1 VVLAFGDPWVY
12 YLDMASIV
20 GKKQGNKTYYYLVE
34 SGRVGGKPRIVSQR
48 YLGSA
53 EEVMARLEE
62 RGPGE
67 PDRTRHLA
75 FGDLAAV
82 WGILDRLGVVGVVD
96 DVVGQRRADAAGSVG
111 TYLAL
116 ACANRVVAPCSK
128 LAFSDWWETTA
139 GDRLVK
145 LPAAALDHRRFWDAM
160 DHVTAEH
167 LTEIERR
174 ITRRMVD
181 EFDLDLSGLV
191 LDMTNFAT
199 YIDSANDRAPIAQR
213 GHAKQKRTDLRLVG
227 LGLVVTTDGAVPLV
241 SHAYGGNRND
251 TSQFATVLDELTARF
266 GELAAQ
272 SDQLTVVYD
281 AGQGSAHNHGLI
293 EDSPLHF
300 VSSVRPTDH
309 HDLLAVPRSSY
320 QVVDADRFGGLLAF
334 ETRASIFDHDRR
346 VVVTWSPRLA
356 DKQRAGFAQ
365 TLAKARLQLREL
377 GEGLRRATSRRN
389 VASVE
394 AEIASITRPRWVAR
408 VVRTSLTG
416 TAPGALTFTWRVDR
430 RAVEALEAEL
440 FGKRVL
446 YTDRDDWSLAEVVAA
461 YRSQSDVE
469 GDFRQL
475 KDPKVVSFS
484 PMFHWT
490 DAKIRVHAFYC
501 VLALR
506 VARLM
511 QREVAHAGMPMSA
524 RELLA
529 QLGGIEETVLLYQ
542 GDRGRPRARRMLT
555 EVTATQQRL
564 YDLFDLERYAPKR

>member
-1 VVLAFGDPWVY
+1 
-12 YLDMASIV
+12 MASTV

-82 WGILDRLGVVGVVD
+82 WGILDRLGMVGIVD
-96 DVVGQRRADAAGSVG
+96 DIVGQRRADAAGSVG

-145 LPAAALDHRRFWDAM
+145 LPSAALDHRRFWDAM
-160 DHVTAEH
+160 DHVTTEH
-167 LTEIERR
+167 LVEIERR
-174 ITRRMVD
+174 ITMRMVD

-199 YIDSANDRAPIAQR
+199 YIDSANDRAAIAQR

-309 HDLLAVPRSSY
+309 HDLLAVPRSNY

-334 ETRASIFDHDRR
+334 ETRASIFGHDRR

-356 DKQRAGFAQ
+356 DKQRAGFAK
-365 TLAKARLQLREL
+365 TLTKARRQLREL
-377 GEGLRRATSRRN
+377 GKGLRRATSRRDA
-389 VASVE
+389 ASVE

-446 YTDRDDWSLAEVVAA
+446 YTDRDDWSLAAVVAA
-461 YRSQSDVE
+461 YRSPRQQTPPVRSSTPRAWLSTMRRPCTSTRPAAGQSGGSTGCTRLRPVC
-469 GDFRQL
+469 
-475 KDPKVVSFS
+475 S
-484 PMFHWT
+484 P
-490 DAKIRVHAFYC
+490 C
-501 VLALR
+501 
-506 VARLM
+506 
-511 QREVAHAGMPMSA
+511 S
-524 RELLA
+524 
-529 QLGGIEETVLLYQ
+529 TVIPNCLLYTSPSPR
-542 GDRGRPRARRMLT
+542 DR
-555 EVTATQQRL
+555 
-564 YDLFDLERYAPKR
+564 